1 MNTKTYITICYLTG
15 YVIAPA
21 LSILMVMGAMEYIRS
36 DIPTTNGVLV
46 DGTT

>member
-21 LSILMVMGAMEYIRS
+21 LSILMVIGAMEYIRS
-36 DIPTTNGVLV
+36 DVPTTNGVLV

>member
-1 MNTKTYITICYLTG
+1 MNHKTYITICYLTG

-36 DIPTTNGVLV
+36 DVPTTNGVLV

>member
-1 MNTKTYITICYLTG
+1 MSTKTYVILCYFTG

-36 DIPTTNGVLV
+36 DVPTTNGVFV
-46 DGTT
+46 DGTA

>member
-36 DIPTTNGVLV
+36 DVPTTNGVLV

>member
-36 DIPTTNGVLV
+36 DVPTTNGVLV
-46 DGTT
+46 DGAT

>member
-36 DIPTTNGVLV
+36 DVPTTNGVLV
-46 DGTT
+46 DGET

>member
-46 DGTT
+46 GGTT

>member
-1 MNTKTYITICYLTG
+1 MNHKTYIMICYFTG

-36 DIPTTNGVLV
+36 DVPITNGVLV